1 MNCKI
6 LLLIKYN
13 SFFVLFKMDI
23 QKPLEKIAQ
32 RIAEHD
38 AGYMKEY
45 YDSRT
50 GQTHM
55 VNELDIKS
63 GQIYREA
70 KQQEEAERVQEHM
83 VTVTVLTLIIIVVLL
98 VMLIIYINMSANM
111 TGIYYDKSGNKI
123 EVHHN
128 KTLGDVNFYYK
139 DEKSNEI
146 NKTGHLKKIN
156 DRYYGL
162 YLDEDAVVGKYSL
175 AGYADAR
182 DKSWSWKENKWI
194 MD

>member
-1 MNCKI
+1 
-6 LLLIKYN
+6 
-13 SFFVLFKMDI
+13 MDI
-23 QKPLEKIAQ
+23 SKPLETIAQ

-38 AGYMKEY
+38 AGYSKEY
-45 YDSRT
+45 YDPRT
-50 GQTHM
+50 GQTQII
-55 VNELDIKS
+55 NELDVKS
-63 GQIYREA
+63 GQIYRAA
-70 KQQEEAERVQEHM
+70 KYQEEAERVQEHM

-98 VMLIIYINMSANM
+98 VMLIIYINMSSDM

-128 KTLGDVNFYYK
+128 KTLGNVKFYYK
-139 DEKSNEI
+139 DSNGKDDVQ
-146 NKTGHLKKIN
+146 KTGHLKKIN

-162 YLDEDAVVGKYSL
+162 YLDEDAVLGKYSL

>member
-1 MNCKI
+1 
-6 LLLIKYN
+6 
-13 SFFVLFKMDI
+13 MDI
-23 QKPLEKIAQ
+23 SKPIETIAQ

-38 AGYMKEY
+38 AGYTKEY
-45 YDSRT
+45 YDNRT
-50 GQTHM
+50 GQTHI
-55 VNELDIKS
+55 VNELDVKS
-63 GQIYREA
+63 GQIYRAA

-98 VMLIIYINMSANM
+98 VMLIIYINMSADM

-128 KTLGDVNFYYK
+128 KTLGNVKFYYK
-139 DEKSNEI
+139 DNGKDEVH
-146 NKTGHLKKIN
+146 KTGYLKKIN

-162 YLDEDAVVGKYSL
+162 YLDEDAVLGKYSL

-182 DKSWSWKENKWI
+182 EKSWSWKDNKWI
-194 MD
+194 ME